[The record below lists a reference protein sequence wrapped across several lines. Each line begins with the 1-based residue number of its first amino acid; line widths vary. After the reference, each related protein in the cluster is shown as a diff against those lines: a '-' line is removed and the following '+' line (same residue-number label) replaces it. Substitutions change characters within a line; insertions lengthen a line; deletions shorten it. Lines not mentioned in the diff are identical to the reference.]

1 LCHKA
6 KIAQSAK
13 SFHSRCTR
21 SKILGFQN
29 LEDIVKAVIVSATR
43 TPIGKFLGNLR
54 DLSAPQLGAIAA
66 REAVTRAG
74 IDFNLI
80 EDTIMGQVVTAGA
93 GQNPARQASLNA
105 GMPVSSGAVTVNMV
119 CGSGLKAILM
129 AAQGIKAG
137 DIQAAVAGGMESMS
151 NSPYLLIDARMGLKA
166 GHKQILDANNVD
178 GLWCAFEHWGMGD
191 AAEMVAIEHQI
202 SRLEQDEFALRSHL
216 KAVAA
221 MQSGRFAAEIV
232 PVKLETKKGTVVIDQ
247 DEAPRSDSSLETL
260 GKLKPV
266 FAKNGTVTAGN
277 APGLNDAAAALVVVS
292 EDFAKAHGLKPIAEI
307 LGYATTGLEPKWF
320 AMTPAPA
327 TRKLLEQLNMSL
339 SDIDLFELNE
349 AFAVQSLA
357 VIRDLGIDEHKVNV
371 NGGAVALG
379 HPIGC
384 SGARIV
390 VTLLHALEQQNL
402 EVGLASLCMGG
413 ANGLALAVRR
423 V

>member
-1 LCHKA
+1 M
-6 KIAQSAK
+6 
-13 SFHSRCTR
+13 
-21 SKILGFQN
+21 
-29 LEDIVKAVIVSATR
+29 KAVIVSATR
-43 TPIGKFLGNLR
+43 TPIGKFLGNLK
-54 DLSAPQLGAIAA
+54 DLTAPQLGALAA
-66 REAVTRAG
+66 REAVIRSG
-74 IDFNLI
+74 IDSSLV
-80 EDTIMGQVVTAGA
+80 EDTIMGMVVTAGA
-93 GQNPARQASLNA
+93 GQNPARQASLGA
-105 GMPVSSGAVTVNMV
+105 GMSVSSGAVTVNMV

-137 DIQAAVAGGMESMS
+137 DLRAALAGGMESMS
-151 NSPYLLIDARMGLKA
+151 NSPYLLPDARTGLKA
-166 GHKQILDANNVD
+166 GHKKILDANNTD

-191 AAEMVAIEHQI
+191 AAEMVATEHQI
-202 SRLEQDEFALRSHL
+202 SRLEQDEFALRSHS

-221 MQSGRFAAEIV
+221 MQAGRFKSEIV
-232 PVKLETKKGTVVIDQ
+232 PVTVQTKKGTSVIDQ

-260 GKLKPV
+260 AKLKPV
-266 FAKNGTVTAGN
+266 FNKNGTVTAGN

-292 EDFAKAHGLKPIAEI
+292 EDFALTHGLKPLAQI

-327 TRKLLEQLNMSL
+327 TRKLLEQLNMQL
-339 SDIDLFELNE
+339 SDVDLFEFNE

-357 VIRDLGIDEHKVNV
+357 VIRDLGVDERKVNV

-390 VTLLHALEQQNL
+390 VTLIHALEQQNL

-413 ANGLALAVRR
+413 ANGLALAIRR
-423 V
+423 I

>member
-1 LCHKA
+1 
-6 KIAQSAK
+6 
-13 SFHSRCTR
+13 
-21 SKILGFQN
+21 

-43 TPIGKFLGNLR
+43 TPIGKFLGNLK
-54 DLSAPQLGAIAA
+54 DFTAPQLGAIAA
-66 REAVTRAG
+66 REAVIRAG
-74 IDFNLI
+74 LDSKLI
-80 EDTIMGQVVTAGA
+80 EDTIMGMVVTAGA
-93 GQNPARQASLNA
+93 GQNPARQASLGA
-105 GMPVSSGAVTVNMV
+105 GMDVSSGAVTVNMV
-119 CGSGLKAILM
+119 CGSGLKAIMM

-137 DIQAAVAGGMESMS
+137 DLQAAVAGGMESMS
-151 NSPYLLIDARMGLKA
+151 NSPYLLPDARTGLKA
-166 GHKQILDANNVD
+166 GHKQILDANNSD

-191 AAEMVAIEHQI
+191 AAEMVATERNI

-221 MQSGRFAAEIV
+221 IESGRFQSEIV
-232 PVKLETKKGTVVIDQ
+232 PVTVQTKKGAVVIDH

-260 GKLKPV
+260 TKLKPV
-266 FAKNGTVTAGN
+266 FDKNGTVTAGN
-277 APGLNDAAAALVVVS
+277 APGLNDAAAALLVVS
-292 EDFAKAHGLKPIAEI
+292 EDFAQAHGLKPLAEI
-307 LGYATTGLEPKWF
+307 MGYATSGLEPKWF

-327 TRKLLEQLNMSL
+327 TRKLLEQLKMQL
-339 SDIDLFELNE
+339 SDVDLFEFNE

-357 VIRDLGIDEHKVNV
+357 VIRDLGVDEAKVNV

-402 EVGLASLCMGG
+402 ELGLASLCMGG

>member
-1 LCHKA
+1 M
-6 KIAQSAK
+6 
-13 SFHSRCTR
+13 
-21 SKILGFQN
+21 
-29 LEDIVKAVIVSATR
+29 KAVIVSATR
-43 TPIGKFLGNLR
+43 TPIGKFLGSLK

-66 REAVTRAG
+66 REAVRRAG
-74 IDFNLI
+74 LDSSLI
-80 EDTIMGQVVTAGA
+80 QDTIMGQVVTAGA
-93 GQNPARQASLNA
+93 GQNPARQASVNA
-105 GMPVSSGAVTVNMV
+105 GMEVSSGAVTVNMV
-119 CGSGLKAILM
+119 CGSGLKAIMM

-137 DIQAAVAGGMESMS
+137 DIQAALAGGMESMS
-151 NSPYLLIDARMGLKA
+151 SSPYLLPDARMGLKA

-191 AAEMVAIEHQI
+191 AAEMIAVEQKI
-202 SRLEQDEFALRSHL
+202 SRLEQDEFALRSHQ
-216 KAVAA
+216 KAIQAIDA
-221 MQSGRFAAEIV
+221 GRFKSEIV
-232 PVKLETKKGTVVIDQ
+232 PVSLETKKGKVLIDQ
-247 DEAPRSDSSLETL
+247 DEAPRRDSNLEAL
-260 GKLKPV
+260 GKLKPA
-266 FAKNGTVTAGN
+266 FSKNGTVTAGN

-292 EDFAKAHGLKPIAEI
+292 EDFAKAHGLKPLAEI

-327 TRKLLEQLNMSL
+327 TRKLLEQLNMQL

-357 VIRDLGIDEHKVNV
+357 VIRDLGIDEGKVNV

>member
-1 LCHKA
+1 M
-6 KIAQSAK
+6 
-13 SFHSRCTR
+13 
-21 SKILGFQN
+21 
-29 LEDIVKAVIVSATR
+29 KAVIVSATR
-43 TPIGKFLGNLR
+43 TPIGKFLGNLK
-54 DLSAPQLGAIAA
+54 DLTAPQLGAIAA
-66 REAVTRAG
+66 RAALTRAG
-74 IDFNLI
+74 IDSKLI
-80 EDTIMGQVVTAGA
+80 EDTIMGQVITAGA
-93 GQNPARQASLNA
+93 GQNPARQASLGA

-119 CGSGLKAILM
+119 CGSGLKAIMM

-137 DIQAAVAGGMESMS
+137 DLQAAVAGGMESMS
-151 NSPYLLIDARMGLKA
+151 GSPYLLPEARTGLKA

-191 AAEMVAIEHQI
+191 AAEMVAAEHQI

-216 KAVAA
+216 KAVTA
-221 MQSGRFAAEIV
+221 MQAGRFKSEIV
-232 PVKLETKKGTVVIDQ
+232 PVHLQTKKGEVVIDQ

-260 GKLKPV
+260 TKLKPV

-292 EDFAKAHGLKPIAEI
+292 EDFATTHGLKPLAEI
-307 LGYATTGLEPKWF
+307 MGYATTGLEPKWF

-327 TRKLLEQLNMSL
+327 TRKLLEQLNMQL
-339 SDIDLFELNE
+339 SDIDLFEFNE

-357 VIRDLGIDEHKVNV
+357 VIRDLGVSEDIVNV

-384 SGARIV
+384 SGARII
-390 VTLLHALEQQNL
+390 VTLLHALEQQNR
-402 EVGLASLCMGG
+402 EIGLASLCMGG
-413 ANGLALAVRR
+413 ANGLALAIRR

>member
-1 LCHKA
+1 M
-6 KIAQSAK
+6 
-13 SFHSRCTR
+13 
-21 SKILGFQN
+21 
-29 LEDIVKAVIVSATR
+29 KAVIVSATR
-43 TPIGKFLGNLR
+43 TPIGKFLGSLK

-66 REAVTRAG
+66 RAAIERAG
-74 IDFNLI
+74 IDASLI

-93 GQNPARQASLNA
+93 GQNPARQASLA
-105 GMPVSSGAVTVNMV
+105 GGMQVSSGAVTVNMV
-119 CGSGLKAILM
+119 CGSGLKAIMM
-129 AAQGIKAG
+129 AAQGIRAG
-137 DIQAAVAGGMESMS
+137 DLMAAVAGGMESMS
-151 NSPYLLIDARMGLKA
+151 NSPYLLPEARTGLKA

-178 GLWCAFEHWGMGD
+178 GLWCAFEHWGMGE
-191 AAEMVAIEHQI
+191 AAEMVATEHNI
-202 SRLEQDEFALRSHL
+202 TRLEQDEYALQSHL
-216 KAVAA
+216 KAVQA
-221 MQSGRFAAEIV
+221 MDAGRFQAEII
-232 PVKLETKKGTVVIDQ
+232 PVSFETKKGTVVINQ
-247 DEAPRSDSSLETL
+247 DEAPRRDSNLETL
-260 GKLKPV
+260 GKLQPA
-266 FAKNGTVTAGN
+266 FTKNGTVTAGN

-292 EDFAKAHGLKPIAEI
+292 SDFAKAHGLKPIAEI

-327 TRKLLEQLNMSL
+327 TRKLLEQLDMQL

-357 VIRDLGIDEHKVNV
+357 VIRDLGLDASKVNL

-402 EVGLASLCMGG
+402 EIGLASLCMGG

-423 V
+423 I

>member
-1 LCHKA
+1 M
-6 KIAQSAK
+6 
-13 SFHSRCTR
+13 
-21 SKILGFQN
+21 
-29 LEDIVKAVIVSATR
+29 KAVIVSATR
-43 TPIGKFLGNLR
+43 TPIGKFLGNLK
-54 DLSAPQLGAIAA
+54 DLSATQLGAVAA
-66 REAVTRAG
+66 RAAVTRAG
-74 IDFNLI
+74 IDSSLI
-80 EDTIMGQVVTAGA
+80 EDTIMGMVVTAGA
-93 GQNPARQASLNA
+93 GQNPARQASLGA
-105 GMPVSSGAVTVNMV
+105 GMEVSSGAVTLNMV
-119 CGSGLKAILM
+119 CGSGLKAVMM

-137 DIQAAVAGGMESMS
+137 DIRAALAGGMESMS
-151 NSPYLLIDARMGLKA
+151 NSPYLLPDARTGLKA
-166 GHKQILDANNVD
+166 GHKQILDANNID

-191 AAEMVAIEHQI
+191 AAEMVATEHQI

-221 MQSGRFAAEIV
+221 VKAGRFKAEIA
-232 PVKLETKKGTVVIDQ
+232 PVSLQTKKVEVVIDQ
-247 DEAPRSDSSLETL
+247 DEAPRADSSLESL
-260 GKLKPV
+260 AKLKPV
-266 FAKNGTVTAGN
+266 FNKNGTVTAGN

-292 EDFAKAHGLKPIAEI
+292 EDFAVTHGLKPLAEI
-307 LGYATTGLEPKWF
+307 MGYATTGLEPKWF

-327 TRKLLEQLNMSL
+327 TRKLLGQLNMQL
-339 SDIDLFELNE
+339 SDIDLFEFNE

-357 VIRDLGIDEHKVNV
+357 VIRDLGLDEGKVNV

-413 ANGLALAVRR
+413 ANGLALALRR

>member
-1 LCHKA
+1 M
-6 KIAQSAK
+6 
-13 SFHSRCTR
+13 
-21 SKILGFQN
+21 
-29 LEDIVKAVIVSATR
+29 KAVIVSATR
-43 TPIGKFLGNLR
+43 TPIGKFLGNLK

-66 REAVTRAG
+66 REALRRAG
-74 IDFNLI
+74 LDSSLI
-80 EDTIMGQVVTAGA
+80 EDTIMGMVVTAGA
-93 GQNPARQASLNA
+93 GQNPARQASLGA

-119 CGSGLKAILM
+119 CGSGLKAVMM

-137 DIQAAVAGGMESMS
+137 DLRAVLAGGMESMS
-151 NSPYLLIDARMGLKA
+151 NSPYLLPEARTGLKA
-166 GHKQILDANNVD
+166 GHKQILDANNID

-191 AAEMVAIEHQI
+191 AAEMVATEHQI

-221 MQSGRFAAEIV
+221 IEAGRFKSEIV
-232 PVKLETKKGTVVIDQ
+232 PVTLETKKGTVVIDQ
-247 DEAPRSDSSLETL
+247 DEAPRADSSLETL
-260 GKLKPV
+260 TKLKPV
-266 FAKNGTVTAGN
+266 FNKNGTVTAGN

-292 EDFAKAHGLKPIAEI
+292 EDFAKAQGLKPLAEI
-307 LGYATTGLEPKWF
+307 MGYATSGLEPKWF

-327 TRKLLEQLNMSL
+327 TRQLLEQLNMQL
-339 SDIDLFELNE
+339 SDIDLFEFNE

-357 VIRDLGIDEHKVNV
+357 VIRDLGIDEDKVNV

-390 VTLLHALEQQNL
+390 VTLLHALEQQNR
-402 EVGLASLCMGG
+402 EIGLASLCMGG

-423 V
+423 I

>member
-1 LCHKA
+1 
-6 KIAQSAK
+6 
-13 SFHSRCTR
+13 
-21 SKILGFQN
+21 

-43 TPIGKFLGNLR
+43 TPIGKFLGNLK

-66 REAVTRAG
+66 QAAVLRAG
-74 IDFNLI
+74 MDASLI

-93 GQNPARQASLNA
+93 GQNPARQASLGG
-105 GMPVSSGAVTVNMV
+105 GMHVSSGAVTVNMV
-119 CGSGLKAILM
+119 CGSGLKAIMM
-129 AAQGIKAG
+129 AAQGIRAG
-137 DIQAAVAGGMESMS
+137 DLQAAVAGGMESMS
-151 NSPYLLIDARMGLKA
+151 NSPYLLPEARTGLKA

-191 AAEMVAIEHQI
+191 AAEMVANEHKI
-202 SRLEQDEFALRSHL
+202 SRLEQDEFALHSHL
-216 KAVAA
+216 KAVQAIDT
-221 MQSGRFAAEIV
+221 GRFASEIV
-232 PVKLETKKGTVVIDQ
+232 PVSLESKKGTVVIDQ
-247 DEAPRSDSSLETL
+247 DEAPRRDSSLETL

-292 EDFAKAHGLKPIAEI
+292 EDFAKAHSLKPIAEI

-327 TRKLLEQLNMSL
+327 TRKLLEQLNMQL
-339 SDIDLFELNE
+339 SDIDLFEFNE

-357 VIRDLGIDEHKVNV
+357 VIRDLGVDGSKVNV

-390 VTLLHALEQQNL
+390 VTLLHALEQRNL
-402 EVGLASLCMGG
+402 EIGLASLCMGG

-423 V
+423 I